1 MRTAVIDAH
10 HSSSC
15 KRSLSPH
22 GRRIPTRPRSAIDR
36 PDAACYQGVSSQVRM
51 STNLLERVAK
61 RLTGII
67 GLLPELDLLQVHAGA
82 DRQLD
87 QRAGQEIFVLADGED

>member
-1 MRTAVIDAH
+1 
-10 HSSSC
+10 
-15 KRSLSPH
+15 
-22 GRRIPTRPRSAIDR
+22 
-36 PDAACYQGVSSQVRM
+36 M